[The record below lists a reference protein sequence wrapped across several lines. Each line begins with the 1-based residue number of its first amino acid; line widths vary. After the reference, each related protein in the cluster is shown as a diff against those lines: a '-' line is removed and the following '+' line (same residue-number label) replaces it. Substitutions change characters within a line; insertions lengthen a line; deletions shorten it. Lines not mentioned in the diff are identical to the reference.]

1 MPSWMTGLSPQDEQH
16 APLDQIGPD
25 GSIGSA
31 APHLGQR
38 RIPLDK
44 ISQLRIDP
52 FSNAP
57 VYLLLLNYKPD
68 R

>member
-1 MPSWMTGLSPQDEQH
+1 MTGLNPQDEQH
-16 APLDQIGPD
+16 APLDQIEPD

-38 RIPLDK
+38 RTPLDK
-44 ISQLRIDP
+44 ISELRIEP
-52 FSNAP
+52 CSNAP